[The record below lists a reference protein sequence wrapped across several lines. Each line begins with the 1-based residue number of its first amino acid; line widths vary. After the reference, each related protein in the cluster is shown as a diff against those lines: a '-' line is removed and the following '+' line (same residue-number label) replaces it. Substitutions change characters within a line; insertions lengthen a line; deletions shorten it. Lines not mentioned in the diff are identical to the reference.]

1 MSTIL
6 VVFGIVVAAIILLR
20 FLGSGYIT
28 KKTMMAS
35 YFAARES
42 LGPDVAEEEV
52 LCSVLKTRPPF
63 RRYTEEMLRDI
74 VAMCPDINALTAF
87 VIGFD
92 KHKTR

>member
-6 VVFGIVVAAIILLR
+6 VVLGLVAAAVILLR

-28 KKTMMAS
+28 KKTMIAT

-42 LGPDVAEEEV
+42 LGPDAPEEEV
-52 LCSVLKTRPPF
+52 LRSVLRTRPPF
-63 RRYTEEMLRDI
+63 RSYTEEMLKDI